1 MRVLVVLPT
10 VNEAATIEEVMR
22 RTRAAVPDAHIL
34 VVDDNSSDGT
44 ADLAEKIGDEIGG
57 VDILR
62 RSSRQGLGTAYI
74 AGFRWGLERGAGAFV
89 EMDSDLSHDPGAL
102 PELLAALD
110 DHGLVIGSRYIPG
123 GSVPKWAWHRRLL
136 SSAGNRY
143 SSVMLGLNL
152 HDLTSG
158 YRAYTADA
166 LTRLKLERIHAQGY
180 TFQIEM
186 AYRACEAGVAAT
198 EVPIRFVDRELGKSK
213 MSGKII
219 AEAML
224 LVTRWGVARIVK
236 GQRTSPAPTDSRS
249 KEPTP

>member
-22 RTRAAVPDAHIL
+22 KTRAAVADAHIL

-44 ADLAEKIGDEIGG
+44 ADLAEKVGEEIGG
-57 VDILR
+57 VDVLR
-62 RSSRQGLGTAYI
+62 RPSRQGLGTAYI
-74 AGFRWGLERGAGAFV
+74 TGFRWGLDRGAAALV

-102 PELLAALD
+102 PELLAPLE

-123 GSVPKWAWHRRLL
+123 GSVPKWAWYRRLL

-143 SSVMLGLNL
+143 SSLMLGLPL

-166 LTRLKLERIHAQGY
+166 LARLNLDRIHAQGY

-213 MSGKII
+213 MSGDII
-219 AEAML
+219 AEALL
-224 LVTRWGVARIVK
+224 LVTRWGLARIFK
-236 GQRTSPAPTDSRS
+236 GQKKSPAPIHPLP
-249 KEPTP
+249 KERTP